1 MKKHKKIITVFT
13 IIIVALI
20 MFASFFGVY
29 KKNENGKRINILPG
43 YKLGMEFGKTRVITA
58 EVSQEVTTTI
68 YDAEGNTVTPEEG
81 KEYTEEEGYTT
92 VEKAVNPS
100 SNKKL
105 ENYKKAKKIIEQ
117 RLKNN
122 NITEYS
128 IDLNEIT
135 GKMKIEIPENSEADN
150 IESLIKNSGSFVLL
164 DGETF
169 EVVLDSSYLKKADVM
184 YSNGDVKTAVFLQLE
199 FNEEGTKKL
208 EELNKIYVETTEE
221 KTNENG
227 ETENVTSSKNVWV
240 LLNDKFLGTTTLPN
254 IVYNDKILFTYG
266 YSNDSEEIQTAMN
279 EARAEAILLNS
290 GTAPLVYRYSSEE
303 NSNYISE
310 KEIYVYALAIG
321 AVFVIAYIYLV
332 IAYKA
337 KGFISVYFQVA
348 YLAILLLV
356 LRLTNVI
363 LTSEGMAAIVIAMI
377 LEYIFT
383 YIVLRNLKKGTEGMF
398 KKANLEFFL
407 NSLPIYVIAVVFS
420 FAKVASI
427 SSFGMTLFWGILLV
441 YIYNFIFTKFIFE
454 NLSKK

>member
-1 MKKHKKIITVFT
+1 MKKHKKLITVL
-13 IIIVALI
+13 IIIVVALI

-29 KKNENGKRINILPG
+29 RKNENGERINILPG

-68 YDAEGNTVTPEEG
+68 YDSEGNTVTPEEG

-150 IESLIKNSGSFVLL
+150 VENLIKNSGSFVLL

-240 LLNDKFLGTTTLPN
+240 LLNDKFLGATTLPN

-266 YSNDSEEIQTAMN
+266 YSNDNDEIQTAMN

-290 GTAPLVYRYSSEE
+290 GTAPLVYKYSSEE
-303 NSNYISE
+303 NSNYIGE
-310 KEIYVYALAIG
+310 TYVRR
-321 AVFVIAYIYLV
+321 
-332 IAYKA
+332 
-337 KGFISVYFQVA
+337 S
-348 YLAILLLV
+348 IL
-356 LRLTNVI
+356 
-363 LTSEGMAAIVIAMI
+363 
-377 LEYIFT
+377 
-383 YIVLRNLKKGTEGMF
+383 
-398 KKANLEFFL
+398 
-407 NSLPIYVIAVVFS
+407 FS
-420 FAKVASI
+420 I
-427 SSFGMTLFWGILLV
+427 T
-441 YIYNFIFTKFIFE
+441 
-454 NLSKK
+454 